1 MGVINTIIIL
11 SSVALILW
19 GIVLYS
25 ACKVSGEI
33 SEIENEGVPIAKS
46 PPYNHTQQ
54 QNKHLKS

>member
-19 GIVLYS
+19 GIVLYY

-33 SEIENEGVPIAKS
+33 SEIENKGVPITKS
-46 PPYNHTQQ
+46 PPYNHTQ
-54 QNKHLKS
+54 

>member
-1 MGVINTIIIL
+1 MGLINTIIIL

-33 SEIENEGVPIAKS
+33 SERENEGVPITKS
-46 PPYNHTQQ
+46 PPYNPP
-54 QNKHLKS
+54 K

>member
-19 GIVLYS
+19 GIVLYY

-33 SEIENEGVPIAKS
+33 SEMENEGAPITKS
-46 PPYNHTQQ
+46 PPYNHTQ
-54 QNKHLKS
+54 

>member
-19 GIVLYS
+19 GIVLYY

-33 SEIENEGVPIAKS
+33 SEMENEGVPITKS
-46 PPYNHTQQ
+46 PPYNHTQ
-54 QNKHLKS
+54 